1 MLPPG
6 EPLSGPQAGALCP
19 RLPGIPEESLPRP
32 GQPHPQQAPHPAGGQ
47 TQRTRHRGQ
56 LWEGP
61 ICMAILPPQAVGGIK
76 EPRGAVSA
84 ERLEGGTQGIPPPW
98 PEPLYSSAS
107 LPTAQVT
114 GSSGFGDVAPV
125 GPRALF
131 FTPGAQ
137 AVGWTHLLAQ
147 VPGAGPSLTVPVSF
161 FPFCRVL
168 GTIRA
173 DPGGLR
179 VTVSGSV
186 GHPHLHWEQQQR
198 WILWRGLVPT
208 PPRCCPQ
215 NRGAGKFSTLRPP
228 SPALGLLFWLHHLT
242 EHLWA
247 PGCGRG

>member
-1 MLPPG
+1 MAWTPVL
-6 EPLSGPQAGALCP
+6 LSLLTHRTGHWILGAWGRGP
-19 RLPGIPEESLPRP
+19 S
-32 GQPHPQQAPHPAGGQ
+32 
-47 TQRTRHRGQ
+47 
-56 LWEGP
+56 
-61 ICMAILPPQAVGGIK
+61 
-76 EPRGAVSA
+76 
-84 ERLEGGTQGIPPPW
+84 GTQGSVLYPW
-98 PEPLYSSAS
+98 SPGSA
-107 LPTAQVT
+107 
-114 GSSGFGDVAPV
+114 
-125 GPRALF
+125 
-131 FTPGAQ
+131 
-137 AVGWTHLLAQ
+137 
-147 VPGAGPSLTVPVSF
+147 AGPSPTVPVSF

-168 GTIRA
+168 GTIPA

-215 NRGAGKFSTLRPP
+215 NRGAGKFSALRPP